1 VAVVPAPGAVLS
13 FTGPAAT
20 LLTLDDGRPRFVDH
34 GTEDVSGVVM
44 RRSSL
49 VDTLHV
55 VGDEIRIGFSDPT
68 LPDLVVPRGDALTFH
83 VVDIDRPDLGTREM
97 KDVFVRLERRA

>member
-1 VAVVPAPGAVLS
+1 MSVVPAPGAVLS

-49 VDTLHV
+49 VDTLLV
-55 VGDEIRIGFSDPT
+55 VGEEIHIGFSDPT
-68 LPDLVVPRGDALTFH
+68 IPDLVVARGGQLTFH

-97 KDVFVRLERRA
+97 KDVFVRMERRA